1 MDAQHQIAALR
12 LRVSS
17 AEAALDRARAEAT
30 TAWRALAD
38 EEDARV
44 EERKVQRAATVVA
57 MEAAEA
63 VYRRQLHASRMRE
76 LDTVIA
82 HDVELRELRRGHAEE
97 LAAAVAA
104 AKEAERERLRATVG
118 PVLQGL
124 QDREQQYLRRTAV
137 VDEELRDTRDLLWE
151 TLEEPAATRRRLGF

>member
-1 MDAQHQIAALR
+1 MDAQRQIAALH

-30 TAWRALAD
+30 TAWRALAE

-44 EERKVQRAATVVA
+44 EERKVQRAATVAA

-63 VYRRQLHASRMRE
+63 VCRRQLHASRMRE
-76 LDTVIA
+76 LDTVIS

-104 AKEAERERLRATVG
+104 ATAAATAAEAQRLRMTVG
-118 PVLQGL
+118 PVLHGL
-124 QDREQQYLRRTAV
+124 QKQQDEVDNMRTCIWDLMDRLPPKRR
-137 VDEELRDTRDLLWE
+137 
-151 TLEEPAATRRRLGF
+151 PRLG